1 MGASASGLGAKHGY
15 VLMLDASTGTR
26 IWFTKHANI
35 ADTPAADWSGDWPCP
50 EVGPGQ

>member
-1 MGASASGLGAKHGY
+1 
-15 VLMLDASTGTR
+15 MLDAGTGTR

-50 EVGPGQ
+50 EVGPGH